1 MKRINTSSHRSDVIK
16 VKEGH
21 WYEHYAGSRSKLTTL
36 YWEMSPVTCD
46 FSCFL
51 FQRKTCSFVYR
62 MRFYPYIYTLSQ
74 KCFCYLYHL
83 INSGA
88 SWHRVCWK
96 SAHALLQNYLFP
108 GWEPMGTHDFVFHT
122 VRTDAPTDLCLFKD
136 IHFYLCLGINNR
148 PYNDFRKTSTSS
160 LQSDRFATFSAISTQ
175 SETERP

>member
-1 MKRINTSSHRSDVIK
+1 MPVLGQNWQLR
-16 VKEGH
+16 
-21 WYEHYAGSRSKLTTL
+21 
-36 YWEMSPVTCD
+36 EMSPVTCD

-83 INSGA
+83 INPGA

-122 VRTDAPTDLCLFKD
+122 VRSDAPTDLCLFKD